1 MNADD
6 ESTTDLSVKN
16 SLVCFIQRET
26 GEDTTE
32 VIDEI
37 LLSYVVAILESD
49 IAEEG
54 FDVSEF
60 REMLSAYIPSF
71 QHIRDAKIS
80 SWVRLLSGQVRKQ
93 PAKHP
98 GSSAQPNGWAPSM
111 PPSSAEL
118 RSSSNKSASRSRNVS
133 QSEDDTGKPNHI
145 AICDESSLCDE
156 GTFRTLCEMF
166 PGVCSLEVRRCLR
179 VAGGDSEEAAQL
191 LLLQQRDPEA
201 GEGSPATLSRGP
213 PHHHSSRQGLAALT
227 LGDKELREQILTRY
241 GYIDQDEDG
250 KEHRPVAPKTEPKKL
265 IRYRDNKIV
274 SVKGEKYS
282 EVKREESDDMKRTY
296 VTLKPARQYRF
307 H

>member
-6 ESTTDLSVKN
+6 EPATDLSVKN
-16 SLVCFIQRET
+16 SLVCFIQQET
-26 GEDTTE
+26 GEDAAE
-32 VIDEI
+32 AIDEI

-54 FDVSEF
+54 FDVAEF
-60 REMLSAYIPSF
+60 REMLSAHIPSF
-71 QHIRDAKIS
+71 QHIRDAWPPSCK
-80 SWVRLLSGQVRKQ
+80 WLVGGTDWKRCLAAQRPESGT
-93 PAKHP
+93 PA
-98 GSSAQPNGWAPSM
+98 NGWTPPQPVPCGESR
-111 PPSSAEL
+111 PPS
-118 RSSSNKSASRSRNVS
+118 NKPVTRSRNAS
-133 QSEDDTGKPNHI
+133 QSDEDARRPNHI

-156 GTFRTLCEMF
+156 ATFQTLCEMF
-166 PGVCSLEVRRCLR
+166 PGACSLEVRRCLR
-179 VAGGDSEEAAQL
+179 VAGGDSEGAAQL
-191 LLLQQRDPEA
+191 LLLQQ
-201 GEGSPATLSRGP
+201 GEEEEEGLLARGQLASP
-213 PHHHSSRQGLAALT
+213 RQGLAALTT

>member
-1 MNADD
+1 MND

-32 VIDEI
+32 VIDDI

-54 FDVSEF
+54 FDVAEF

-80 SWVRLLSGQVRKQ
+80 SWVRLLSSQVRKQ
-93 PAKHP
+93 PAKIP
-98 GSSAQPNGWAPSM
+98 GGGGLPNGWVPSQ
-111 PPSSAEL
+111 PIPSGEL
-118 RSSSNKSASRSRNVS
+118 KSSSSNKSRSRNAS
-133 QSEDDTGKPNHI
+133 QSDDDGRKPNHI

-166 PGVCSLEVRRCLR
+166 PGACSLEVRRCLR

-201 GEGSPATLSRGP
+201 GEGGPTTLTRGP
-213 PHHHSSRQGLAALT
+213 PHHSASRQGLAALTT